1 MVSSLAMLATLSAC
15 SANSARDPIGGTG
28 SGNGGS
34 SGGGGSDGSGGSGA
48 DGNSG
53 IAGGL
58 NIIATDG
65 GVRGMGECGGQTFP
79 LARKPAKLLLLLDR
93 SGSMRD
99 PPDGASASTPKWDL
113 TVPAVNQVVTDT
125 DGRVSWGLKTFPE
138 GDTTSCVVSDKID
151 VPIAAANAA
160 NVTPAVTNTTPQ
172 GNGTPTG
179 DAMHAAVKYL
189 KSLDAAGD
197 TDQKYILLATDG
209 EPSCVGG
216 SETSQASSRPYA
228 VQAVTDAATA
238 GYHTFVV
245 GVATTKTSATQALN
259 DMAVAGQEAR
269 PDPNPLATKFYLANT
284 KDELVTALGAVTG
297 AILDCRFALSSP
309 PPDGERVGVLLG
321 TERIPP
327 DSWNYADA
335 DKMTVEVTGAS
346 CDQIKSGASASVR
359 IIFGCPQDPI
369 R

>member
-1 MVSSLAMLATLSAC
+1 L
-15 SANSARDPIGGTG
+15 
-28 SGNGGS
+28 
-34 SGGGGSDGSGGSGA
+34 
-48 DGNSG
+48 G

-58 NIIATDG
+58 NIVATDG
-65 GVRGMGECGGQTFP
+65 GVQGMGECGGQTFP
-79 LARKPAKLLLLLDR
+79 LARKPAKLLLVFDR

-113 TVPAVNQVVTDT
+113 TVPAVNQVITATDA
-125 DGRVSWGLKTFPE
+125 RVSWGLKTFPE
-138 GDTTSCVVSDKID
+138 GDTTSCVVSDAID

-160 NVTPAVTNTTPQ
+160 KVTAAISTTTPQ

-197 TDQKYILLATDG
+197 TDQKYVLLATDG

-284 KDELVTALGAVTG
+284 KDELVTALVAVTG
-297 AILDCRFALSSP
+297 VILDCRFALSSP

-327 DSWNYADA
+327 DSWNYTGA

-346 CDQIKSGASASVR
+346 CDQIKNGATGSVR